1 MKWDIQQ
8 ENMYSKYVCTYLYI
22 FVEFSFFKQFSSC
35 LIPTRDWTN
44 NIFGYQIQTLSF
56 KNLDFKNYQEQR
68 KLGGK

>member
-22 FVEFSFFKQFSSC
+22 FVEFSFFKQFFSC
-35 LIPTRDWTN
+35 LIPNRDWTN